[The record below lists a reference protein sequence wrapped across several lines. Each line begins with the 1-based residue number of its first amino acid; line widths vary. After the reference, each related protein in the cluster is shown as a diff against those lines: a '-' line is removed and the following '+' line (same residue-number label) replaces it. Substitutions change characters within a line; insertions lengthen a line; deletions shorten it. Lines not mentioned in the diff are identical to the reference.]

1 MAFWVALALLLA
13 GVLGGIAYVVLR
25 AFALWRQL
33 KRTGGAFGDEAARI
47 SEASAQIQGHLDR
60 ASTSSGRLAEASE
73 RLALSRA
80 RLDVQLQA
88 VREARYTV
96 RRMLWF
102 LPGV

>member
-1 MAFWVALALLLA
+1 MVFWLALAVLLA
-13 GVLGGIAYVVLR
+13 GVVGGIAYVVVR
-25 AFALWRQL
+25 ALALWRQL

-47 SEASAQIQGHLDR
+47 NEASAQVQGHLDR
-60 ASTSSGRLAEASE
+60 ASASSGRLAEASQ

-80 RLDVQLQA
+80 RLELQLQA
-88 VREARYTV
+88 LREARHTV